1 MTYSPK
7 HIELAF
13 SECATNFVQNLQHEH
28 VLTTFDH
35 FDSAIYGFP
44 RGKLTIITANATTDT
59 TSLLLS
65 MALGMSSVGMF
76 LTRENQQSIIHYT
89 ACHYTAGDTV
99 LQWSL
104 RQDLHRLEAVHR
116 QLSNTHFYLCPV
128 MDNQYFY
135 LKYTAYEMVRHNR
148 LNCLF
153 VDWLQLLRL
162 EDIIPTKSLE
172 HRYIIIC
179 EQLRRLAAELGVA
192 IVVVADADCN
202 IDYRHYADLLLHY
215 EVDEGGFLFVDN
227 IYGSI
232 PYTPARL
239 TVLRDSF
246 GRTGTFQL
254 YYDPDR
260 HFVAQYPMNDD
271 DNTKKDIDEENQEES
286 NSNTMS
292 EDEYTTSSPTTAPPP
307 ASDKEKETD
316 LPF

>member
-7 HIELAF
+7 HIEFAF
-13 SECATNFVQNLQHEH
+13 SECATHFVQNLQNEH
-28 VLTTFDH
+28 VPTTFDH

-44 RGKLTIITANATTDT
+44 QGKLTIIKANATTDT

-76 LTRENQQSIIHYT
+76 LTRENQQSIVHYA
-89 ACHYTAGDTV
+89 ACHYTAGDSV
-99 LQWSL
+99 LRWSL
-104 RQDLHRLEAVHR
+104 RQDLQQLQSVHR
-116 QLSNTHFYLCPV
+116 QLTNTHFYLCPV

-153 VDWLQLLRL
+153 LDWLQLLRL

-179 EQLRRLAAELGVA
+179 EQLRRLAAELNVA
-192 IVVVADADCN
+192 IVVVADADYN

-215 EVDEGGFLFVDN
+215 EVDEGEILMVDN
-227 IYGSI
+227 LYGPI

-239 TVLRDSF
+239 TVLRDPF

-260 HFVAQYPMNDD
+260 HLVAPYLAQKDD
-271 DNTKKDIDEENQEES
+271 EADS
-286 NSNTMS
+286 
-292 EDEYTTSSPTTAPPP
+292 PPP
-307 ASDKEKETD
+307 TSDKKKETN

>member
-1 MTYSPK
+1 MCHQFCSKLANK
-7 HIELAF
+7 H
-13 SECATNFVQNLQHEH
+13 VP
-28 VLTTFDH
+28 TTFDH

-44 RGKLTIITANATTDT
+44 RGKLTIIKANATIDT

-76 LTRENQQSIIHYT
+76 LTRENQQSIVHYA
-89 ACHYTAGDTV
+89 ACHYTAGDSV
-99 LQWSL
+99 LRWSL
-104 RQDLHRLEAVHR
+104 RQDLQQLQSVHR
-116 QLSNTHFYLCPV
+116 QLTNTHFYLCPV

-153 VDWLQLLRL
+153 LDWLQLLRL

-179 EQLRRLAAELGVA
+179 EQLRRLAAELNVA
-192 IVVVADADCN
+192 IVLVADADYN

-215 EVDEGGFLFVDN
+215 EVDEGKILMVDN
-227 IYGSI
+227 LYGPI

-239 TVLRDSF
+239 TVLRDPF

-260 HFVAQYPMNDD
+260 HLVAPYLAQKDD
-271 DNTKKDIDEENQEES
+271 EADS
-286 NSNTMS
+286 
-292 EDEYTTSSPTTAPPP
+292 PPP
-307 ASDKEKETD
+307 TSDKKKETN

>member
-13 SECATNFVQNLQHEH
+13 NECATNFVQNLQNEH
-28 VLTTFDH
+28 VPTTFDH
-35 FDSAIYGFP
+35 FDSTIYGFP
-44 RGKLTIITANATTDT
+44 RGKLTIIKANATTDT

-76 LTRENQQSIIHYT
+76 LTRENQQSIVHYA
-89 ACHYTAGDTV
+89 ACHYTAGDSV
-99 LQWSL
+99 LRWSL
-104 RQDLHRLEAVHR
+104 RQDLQQLQSVHC
-116 QLSNTHFYLCPV
+116 QLTNTHFYLCPV

-153 VDWLQLLRL
+153 LDWLQLLRL

-179 EQLRRLAAELGVA
+179 EQLRRLAAELNVA
-192 IVVVADADCN
+192 IVVVADADYN
-202 IDYRHYADLLLHY
+202 IDYRHYADLLLRY
-215 EVDEGGFLFVDN
+215 EVDEGEILMVDN
-227 IYGSI
+227 LYGPI

-239 TVLRDSF
+239 TVLRDPF

-260 HFVAQYPMNDD
+260 HLVAPYLAQKDD
-271 DNTKKDIDEENQEES
+271 EADS
-286 NSNTMS
+286 
-292 EDEYTTSSPTTAPPP
+292 PPP
-307 ASDKEKETD
+307 TSDKKKETN

>member
-76 LTRENQQSIIHYT
+76 LTRENQQSIVHYT

-153 VDWLQLLRL
+153 VDWLQLLRM

-172 HRYIIIC
+172 YRYIIIC

-192 IVVVADADCN
+192 IVVVADADAN

-215 EVDEGGFLFVDN
+215 EVDEGEVIIVDN
-227 IYGSI
+227 VYGPL

-239 TVLRDSF
+239 TVLRDSY
-246 GRTGTFQL
+246 GRKGKFEL
-254 YYDPDR
+254 YYNPDR
-260 HFVAQYPMNDD
+260 HLVAPYATSNDYEEDEDD
-271 DNTKKDIDEENQEES
+271 DT
-286 NSNTMS
+286 
-292 EDEYTTSSPTTAPPP
+292 ED
-307 ASDKEKETD
+307 K
-316 LPF
+316 